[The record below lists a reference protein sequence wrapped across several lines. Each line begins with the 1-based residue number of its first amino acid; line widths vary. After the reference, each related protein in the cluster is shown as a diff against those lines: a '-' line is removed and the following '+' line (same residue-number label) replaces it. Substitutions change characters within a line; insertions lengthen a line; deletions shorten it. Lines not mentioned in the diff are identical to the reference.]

1 MGSNSVGENADSY
14 QVLFLNEQNL
24 QTSIEPGTIV
34 IMPSSDGWND
44 FGERIIVEI
53 VIQPKNSPDFSSE
66 RLELRGFF
74 GFLEKHDNKFDTMH
88 LRELVNREQRA
99 IPAEKVP
106 DYFTMLPDMES
117 YRRII
122 RQLGPDETRIV
133 LRAMNDMVEAE
144 DRPIGRPWL
153 RTARESQIFLSAF
166 LRQSESYFTWKNAA
180 PILRGVGFEEL
191 DRISEGVR
199 VQFHLAGRPN
209 AHDLK
214 FRFSHVG
221 DVLPSRFAIVIGK
234 NGVGKS
240 QTLAQIVDAALLG
253 KPNLTALDGDRP
265 VFNRILGFYPSAS
278 TSSVFPSERRKHAR
292 VWYRRFS
299 MVSGRTRHSTSDLII
314 QLARSTEGIAGK
326 SRYEIFQK
334 SISVIEG
341 CEELVLRKRASEHG
355 SVSVFG
361 LNRGGEQETLER
373 YSSINSRAEPVR
385 MIEGKTYPL
394 SSGELSFLRFAALT
408 GLYVENGTLLLFDEP
423 ETHLH
428 PNFIS
433 QFVALLDSLLKQT
446 GSAAILA
453 THSVYF
459 VREAMEDQVTVLRS
473 NSDRVISA
481 ETPILKTFGADVGAI
496 SYFVFGEDRPS
507 RLAQE
512 VETKIVAQGASWDE
526 IFVTYKDRVS
536 LDLLSEIRAQVEGTD
551 REGGGQ

>member
-1 MGSNSVGENADSY
+1 
-14 QVLFLNEQNL
+14 
-24 QTSIEPGTIV
+24 
-34 IMPSSDGWND
+34 
-44 FGERIIVEI
+44 
-53 VIQPKNSPDFSSE
+53 
-66 RLELRGFF
+66 
-74 GFLEKHDNKFDTMH
+74 MH

-153 RTARESQIFLSAF
+153 RAARESQIFLSAF

-265 VFNRILGFYPSAS
+265 VFNRILGFY
-278 TSSVFPSERRKHAR
+278 
-292 VWYRRFS
+292 
-299 MVSGRTRHSTSDLII
+299 
-314 QLARSTEGIAGK
+314 
-326 SRYEIFQK
+326 
-334 SISVIEG
+334 
-341 CEELVLRKRASEHG
+341 RKRCASPV
-355 SVSVFG
+355 VS
-361 LNRGGEQETLER
+361 
-373 YSSINSRAEPVR
+373 A
-385 MIEGKTYPL
+385 
-394 SSGELSFLRFAALT
+394 
-408 GLYVENGTLLLFDEP
+408 
-423 ETHLH
+423 
-428 PNFIS
+428 
-433 QFVALLDSLLKQT
+433 
-446 GSAAILA
+446 
-453 THSVYF
+453 
-459 VREAMEDQVTVLRS
+459 
-473 NSDRVISA
+473 
-481 ETPILKTFGADVGAI
+481 
-496 SYFVFGEDRPS
+496 
-507 RLAQE
+507 
-512 VETKIVAQGASWDE
+512 
-526 IFVTYKDRVS
+526 
-536 LDLLSEIRAQVEGTD
+536 
-551 REGGGQ
+551 

>member
-1 MGSNSVGENADSY
+1 M
-14 QVLFLNEQNL
+14 
-24 QTSIEPGTIV
+24 
-34 IMPSSDGWND
+34 
-44 FGERIIVEI
+44 
-53 VIQPKNSPDFSSE
+53 
-66 RLELRGFF
+66 
-74 GFLEKHDNKFDTMH
+74 
-88 LRELVNREQRA
+88 
-99 IPAEKVP
+99 
-106 DYFTMLPDMES
+106 
-117 YRRII
+117 
-122 RQLGPDETRIV
+122 
-133 LRAMNDMVEAE
+133 
-144 DRPIGRPWL
+144 
-153 RTARESQIFLSAF
+153 
-166 LRQSESYFTWKNAA
+166 
-180 PILRGVGFEEL
+180 
-191 DRISEGVR
+191 
-199 VQFHLAGRPN
+199 
-209 AHDLK
+209 
-214 FRFSHVG
+214 
-221 DVLPSRFAIVIGK
+221 
-234 NGVGKS
+234 
-240 QTLAQIVDAALLG
+240 
-253 KPNLTALDGDRP
+253 
-265 VFNRILGFYPSAS
+265 
-278 TSSVFPSERRKHAR
+278 
-292 VWYRRFS
+292 
-299 MVSGRTRHSTSDLII
+299 SGRTRHSTSDLII

>member
-1 MGSNSVGENADSY
+1 
-14 QVLFLNEQNL
+14 
-24 QTSIEPGTIV
+24 
-34 IMPSSDGWND
+34 
-44 FGERIIVEI
+44 
-53 VIQPKNSPDFSSE
+53 
-66 RLELRGFF
+66 
-74 GFLEKHDNKFDTMH
+74 MH

-153 RTARESQIFLSAF
+153 RAARESQIFLSAF

>member
-1 MGSNSVGENADSY
+1 MGENAASY

-34 IMPSSDGWND
+34 IIPSSDGWND
-44 FGERIIVEI
+44 FGERILIEI
-53 VIQPKNSPDFSSE
+53 VIQPKNSPDFSNE
-66 RLELRGFF
+66 RLELHGFF

-133 LRAMNDMVEAE
+133 LHAMNDMVEAE

-214 FRFSHVG
+214 FRFSHGG

-373 YSSINSRAEPVR
+373 YSSINIRAEPVR

-433 QFVALLDSLLKQT
+433 QFVALLDSLLEQT

-473 NSDRVISA
+473 SSDRVISA

-512 VETKIVAQGASWDE
+512 VETKIVAQGASWDK